1 MPFLFVVLLGLHQ
14 IHSNSF
20 HLHSS
25 LKHTAKEI
33 IGKRIK
39 LLREEKQLTQQA
51 LADLLNVDRQYIWKL
66 QAEKKNLTLEY
77 LDKIIFKLNSKQEDF
92 LNTNFQP

>member
-1 MPFLFVVLLGLHQ
+1 MRAFSFVVLLGLHQ
-14 IHSNSF
+14 IHSNNF

-25 LKHTAKEI
+25 FKHTAKEI

-66 QAEKKNLTLEY
+66 EAGKKNLTLDY
-77 LDKIIFKLNSKQEDF
+77 LDKIIFKLNCKQEDF
-92 LNTNFQP
+92 LNTDF